1 MNMEDNIDLA
11 AWPQQA
17 KKKPDEAYDELHVLL
32 NSLTNRVETLERRI
46 DEIDTGFVRDD
57 LGKPG
62 YAGHRAAHL
71 EQIDTAKTLSTLK
84 QSGAKRLVDMA
95 LSFLGGILLLGAVAW
110 FKNPK

>member
-1 MNMEDNIDLA
+1 MNMSDNLDLA
-11 AWPQQA
+11 AWPLHA
-17 KKKPDEAYDELHVLL
+17 KKKPDEACDELHVLL
-32 NSLTNRVETLERRI
+32 NTLTNRVEILERRV

-84 QSGAKRLVDMA
+84 QSGAKRLVDMV
-95 LSFLGGILLLGAVAW
+95 LSFLGGILLLGAVTW